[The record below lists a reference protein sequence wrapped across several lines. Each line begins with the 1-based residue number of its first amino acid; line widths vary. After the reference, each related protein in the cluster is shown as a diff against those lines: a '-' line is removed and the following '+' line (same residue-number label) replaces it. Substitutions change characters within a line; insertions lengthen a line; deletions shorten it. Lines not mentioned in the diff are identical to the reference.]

1 MLHAIPIIMKATETA
16 QYKIYKDG
24 IYIVTITGLEAAKL
38 VYAEIGATKI
48 ERIS

>member
-1 MLHAIPIIMKATETA
+1 MNDIKTA

-24 IYIVTITGLEAAKL
+24 LYIVTITGLQAAIL
-38 VYAEIGATKI
+38 VYNEIGATKI